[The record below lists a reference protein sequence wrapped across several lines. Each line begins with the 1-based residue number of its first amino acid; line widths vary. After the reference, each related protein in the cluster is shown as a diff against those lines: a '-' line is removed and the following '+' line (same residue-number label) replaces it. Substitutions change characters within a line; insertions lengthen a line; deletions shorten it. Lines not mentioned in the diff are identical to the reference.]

1 MTLLSSSMNK
11 QFINIITTLQ
21 CFFNIAIC
29 SFIRWLYLPP
39 PTKCTKLD
47 SYQTRVNSFKMTSFK
62 KKMLHF
68 LKSLHNKSKY
78 INIHKIFIS
87 GQYFIFSQK
96 LLTFFKVTSY
106 WCLYILRY
114 PRTKSKRQGY
124 WTFYTL
130 TCPFNGKLTL
140 YSAHQKW

>member
-1 MTLLSSSMNK
+1 MHHSWWLSKKKFFDFQSKIRGCRSSDH
-11 QFINIITTLQ
+11 FT
-21 CFFNIAIC
+21 
-29 SFIRWLYLPP
+29 PP
-39 PTKCTKLD
+39 PLPNCTKLD

-87 GQYFIFSQK
+87 GQYFIFFQK

-114 PRTKSKRQGY
+114 PRTKSKRRGY
-124 WTFYTL
+124 WTFYTH